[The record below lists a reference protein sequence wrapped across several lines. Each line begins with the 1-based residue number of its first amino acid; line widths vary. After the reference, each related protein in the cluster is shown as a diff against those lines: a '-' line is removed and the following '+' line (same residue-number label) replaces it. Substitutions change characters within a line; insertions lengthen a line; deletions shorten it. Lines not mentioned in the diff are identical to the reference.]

1 MIFGKKQQPD
11 WSRAHI
17 ILQDAQGEP
26 LLRTTLT
33 GLPLMETSILSGSV
47 EWFAD
52 PEPCMIHRSAVMKR
66 LFAEWADYIE
76 GMRACG
82 DCRRHW
88 SEVPDRLRSMLS
100 LPLPVHSLVIE

>member
-1 MIFGKKQQPD
+1 MIFGKKPQPD
-11 WSRAHI
+11 WSRACI
-17 ILQDAQGEP
+17 ILQGAQGEP

-33 GLPLMETSILSGSV
+33 GLPLTETSILSGSV

-76 GMRACG
+76 AMRACG
-82 DCRRHW
+82 DSRRHW
-88 SEVPDRLRSMLS
+88 SDVPDRLRTMLAV
-100 LPLPVHSLVIE
+100 PQPVHCLVIE